1 MKKHPLRHILLSTAA
16 TVSGV
21 VMLLALKA
29 PGLPSSSTQA
39 SGLPA
44 APPASAPAGQPE
56 QQGGSGPQ
64 EPGRQQGNPPQQ
76 DGQQQ
81 DEPGG
86 EGSDG
91 QGSGEERQGGEQ
103 EEGGQGGGARTVVG
117 DAVQTDYG
125 PVQVRLTVSGG
136 RVTQAAAT
144 QAPASTPM
152 SKQITSKAVPQLN
165 QKAVQSRSGEID
177 AVSGATYTSEGY
189 SRSLQSALDKAG
201 V

>member
-1 MKKHPLRHILLSTAA
+1 MKKHPMRHILLSTAA

-44 APPASAPAGQPE
+44 TPPASAPPAGEGRPQ
-56 QQGGSGPQ
+56 QQGGAGQQ
-64 EPGRQQGNPPQQ
+64 EQGQQPGNPPQQ
-76 DGQQQ
+76 DGQQPA
-81 DEPGG
+81 DPGG
-86 EGSDG
+86 QQSEGRE
-91 QGSGEERQGGEQ
+91 SGDERNSG
-103 EEGGQGGGARTVVG
+103 GGGARTVVG

-125 PVQVRLTVSGG
+125 PVQVRLTVSDG
-136 RVTQAAAT
+136 RITEAAAA
-144 QAPASTPM
+144 QAPSSTPM
-152 SKQITSKAVPQLN
+152 SKKITSNAVPQLN
-165 QKAVQSRSGEID
+165 QEAVTAQSGDID

-189 SRSLQSALDKAG
+189 TRSLQSALDKAG